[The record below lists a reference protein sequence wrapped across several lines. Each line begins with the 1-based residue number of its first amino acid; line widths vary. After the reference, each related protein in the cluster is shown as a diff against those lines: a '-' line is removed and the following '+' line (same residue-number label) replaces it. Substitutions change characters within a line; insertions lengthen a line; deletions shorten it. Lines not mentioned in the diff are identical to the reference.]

1 MMFLSTFRHL
11 RDAGI
16 LGINGRNAEII
27 MAYNPRSLFP
37 TVDNKMITKELAA
50 LHDIPTP
57 GLYGTIRKHGDIR
70 KIESIIHDKESF
82 AVKPARGSGGSG
94 ILLVREN
101 KENFFITRGN
111 RVIKT
116 ADLLY
121 HVADILSGIFTLEG
135 QDDIAIIEALINP
148 DPFLES
154 ITFQGVPD
162 IRIVVYHGVPIMA
175 MARLPTSASDG
186 KANLH
191 GGAIGAGIEIKTRR
205 TITAVHK
212 NTVVKVH
219 PDTGNPVSGFQIPYW
234 EKTLLMAARSLEMT
248 GLGYIGADMLIDRDR
263 GPLLLELN
271 ARPGLAIQ
279 IANRAG
285 LLKRI
290 EKVNNA
296 PAEIFLNPQNRVEWA
311 RNNIS

>member
-1 MMFLSTFRHL
+1 MMFPGSFRHL
-11 RDAGI
+11 REAGI
-16 LGINGRNAEII
+16 LGINRRNAEII

-37 TVDNKMITKELAA
+37 TVDNKVITKELAA

-57 GLYGTIRKHGDIR
+57 ALYGTIRKHGDIR
-70 KIESIIHDKESF
+70 KIESIIHDKGSF

-94 ILLVREN
+94 ILLIRE
-101 KENFFITRGN
+101 KKANFFITQRD

-121 HVADILSGIFTLEG
+121 HIADILSGIFSLEG

-148 DPFLES
+148 DSVLES
-154 ITFQGVPD
+154 VTYQGVPD

-191 GGAIGAGIEIKTRR
+191 GGAIGAGIEIKTGR
-205 TITAVHK
+205 TITAVHR
-212 NTVVKVH
+212 NSIVKVH
-219 PDTGNPVSGFQIPYW
+219 PDTGNPVSGFQIPHW
-234 EKTLLMAARSLEMT
+234 EKMLLMAARSLEMT

-279 IANRAG
+279 MANRAG
-285 LLKRI
+285 LLKTNR
-290 EKVNNA
+290 KGKQRSRRD
-296 PAEIFLNPQNRVEWA
+296 IFKPSE
-311 RNNIS
+311 SG